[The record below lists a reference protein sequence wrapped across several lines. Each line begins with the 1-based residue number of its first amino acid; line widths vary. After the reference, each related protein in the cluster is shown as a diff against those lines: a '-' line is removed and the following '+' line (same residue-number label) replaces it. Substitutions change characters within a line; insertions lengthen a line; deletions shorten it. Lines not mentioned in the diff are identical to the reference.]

1 MSWKIRGVEPRFIEC
16 ELYIVGKMTLREM
29 FPEWWCKLTLSVP
42 ENCSRD
48 YNWLDFSI
56 YEFTFTVV
64 IVLVIKWI
72 IYCFL
77 LIIGIII
84 PDKTVDATI
93 KSSNLLEKEM
103 DIPNDEIED
112 FIGRDSEFD
121 EDVFSLEE
129 ESKKMTKSEEDL
141 VENID
146 KEIETSIV
154 NITRKEV
161 KK

>member
-1 MSWKIRGVEPRFIEC
+1 
-16 ELYIVGKMTLREM
+16 MTLREM

-72 IYCFL
+72 IYCLFF
-77 LIIGIII
+77 IIGIII

-93 KSSNLLEKEM
+93 ISPSLLEKEM

-112 FIGRDSEFD
+112 YIGRDSEFD

-129 ESKKMTKSEEDL
+129 ESKKMTKSEDDL

-154 NITRKEV
+154 NITRKKV
-161 KK
+161 NK

>member
-1 MSWKIRGVEPRFIEC
+1 
-16 ELYIVGKMTLREM
+16 MTLREM

-77 LIIGIII
+77 FIIGLII

-112 FIGRDSEFD
+112 YIGRDSEFD

>member
-1 MSWKIRGVEPRFIEC
+1 
-16 ELYIVGKMTLREM
+16 MTLREM
-29 FPEWWCKLTLSVP
+29 FPEWWCKVTFSLP
-42 ENCSRD
+42 KNCSVD

-56 YEFTFTVV
+56 YEFIFSVV

-72 IYCFL
+72 IYCL
-77 LIIGIII
+77 VSILGLII

-93 KSSNLLEKEM
+93 ISPSILEKEM
-103 DIPNDEIED
+103 DLPNDEIEE
-112 FIGRDSEFD
+112 IKGRDLEFD

-129 ESKKMTKSEEDL
+129 ESKKMTKREEDL

-161 KK
+161 NK

>member
-1 MSWKIRGVEPRFIEC
+1 
-16 ELYIVGKMTLREM
+16 MTLREM
-29 FPEWWCKLTLSVP
+29 FPDWLCKITFSVP
-42 ENCSRD
+42 ENCSGD

-56 YEFTFTVV
+56 YEFIFTVV

-77 LIIGIII
+77 FIIGLII

-93 KSSNLLEKEM
+93 ISPTLLEKEIG
-103 DIPNDEIED
+103 DIEGGDLEFDED
-112 FIGRDSEFD
+112 D

-129 ESKKMTKSEEDL
+129 EPKKMTKREEDL
-141 VENID
+141 VKNVD

-154 NITRKEV
+154 NITRKGV
-161 KK
+161 NK